1 MKLRDIKPYKPANP
15 WPHRVLYAVALVLLA
30 TGGYL
35 AYALGDM
42 KALGPFGAVGGAA
55 LILAV
60 AEHLTYRR
68 MRRGL

>member
-1 MKLRDIKPYKPANP
+1 MRLRDIRPHKPANP
-15 WPHRVLYAVALVLLA
+15 WPHRVLYALALVLLVIGA
-30 TGGYL
+30 YL

-55 LILAV
+55 LVLA
-60 AEHLTYRR
+60 ASEHLTYRR